1 LSPPEPGFQQQQL
14 YLHPNQALEFQHRL
28 QVVPVVLEQPL
39 EQLAQQVLAF
49 LLMVQQVLVQQQK

>member
-1 LSPPEPGFQQQQL
+1 
-14 YLHPNQALEFQHRL
+14 
-28 QVVPVVLEQPL
+28 VPVVLEQPL